1 MVWLLW
7 GVMIVGMLWVL
18 LSELP
23 AGVEARMPFPYMIAL
38 IPFLWVPL
46 VACAV
51 VAGIIHA
58 WGPMC
63 CLLGVAL
70 SASTRRIAYWGT
82 DPHPRRERRTAA
94 TARDASRETS
104 RETVSD
110 NRGTSR
116 ETSPV
121 ASVTDSIDDTG
132 TTVEPPSSLT
142 LMTLNCRYGRADAVA
157 IAREARTRGVD
168 VLALQEASDDLLARL
183 DAAGIADLLPYRR
196 SGESKETDNGGFN
209 VILSRVEPDDA
220 TSDAIAIPAADVP
233 SITLPMAG
241 GHDVTF
247 ASAHPKS
254 PMRGCREW
262 SAGIIGLG
270 GLAKAAKQEDRAIAV
285 VLGDLN
291 SSTEHP
297 SFRALLKT
305 GFHDASLTQAKGPNL
320 TFPRWLKWPRIELD
334 HILATRGAVF
344 TDVASF
350 EIPET
355 DHLALTARLTV
366 RV

>member
-82 DPHPRRERRTAA
+82 DPHPRRERRTTV
-94 TARDASRETS
+94 TAHDAPRETS
-104 RETVSD
+104 RETDSTA
-110 NRGTSR
+110 RGTSR
-116 ETSPV
+116 ETSPAVSADV
-121 ASVTDSIDDTG
+121 AA
-132 TTVEPPSSLT
+132 EPPSSLT
-142 LMTLNCRYGRADAVA
+142 LMTLNCRYGRADADA

-168 VLALQEASDDLLARL
+168 VLALQEATDDLLARL
-183 DAAGIADLLPYRR
+183 DAAGIADLLPYRQ
-196 SGESKETDNGGFN
+196 SGESKATDNGGFN
-209 VILSRVEPDDA
+209 VILSHIEPDA
-220 TSDAIAIPAADVP
+220 AVPRAIDIPAADVP

-241 GHDVTF
+241 GRDVTF

-270 GLAKAAKQEDRAIAV
+270 GLAKAASKEDHAVAV

-297 SFRALLKT
+297 SFRALLKA
-305 GFHDASLTQAKGPNL
+305 GFRDASLTQAQGPNL

-334 HILATRGAVF
+334 HILATRGADF

-355 DHLALTARLTV
+355 DHLALTARITV
-366 RV
+366 RA